1 MSVPQ
6 PGPYCFEQLHI
17 DVARNT
23 TDDFN
28 PFHDPKRW
36 RRIRNNP
43 FGSTI
48 VLGFQTEFLVS
59 DLVSKKRRREGG
71 GIRSDTLGL
80 NFSNF
85 EFRFA
90 GALKPGDHFEVD
102 VRKTVDNTGSGGGLS
117 NRVLV
122 RKDNRELVLMGT
134 QSDTVAPR
142 FLADTNLIRLPPLD
156 DLPDR
161 QMVAG
166 SRFFLK
172 RKFLNTSNGKNF
184 VLAGLGAQQDYFDE
198 LDEFVSFPPLFPA
211 ALLSCGLLEKAWQEG
226 YDFEADP
233 AVYTSHQIS
242 VDRRL
247 QRALRGNDCLHLLIE
262 GPLEVPAASGL
273 GNNGIDQQLYHV
285 FGVVERSAILFR
297 AKVQMAALH
306 TMLAAAV

>member
-6 PGPYCFEQLHI
+6 GQYCFEQLHV

-36 RRIRNNP
+36 QRIRNNP

-59 DLVSKKRRREGG
+59 DLVSRKRRREGG
-71 GIRSDTLGL
+71 GILSESLGL

-90 GALKPGDHFEVD
+90 GALKPGDHFQVD
-102 VRKTVDNTGSGGGLS
+102 VRKTVDKTGSGGGLS

-122 RKDNRELVLMGT
+122 RKHDRELVLMGT
-134 QSDTVAPR
+134 QSETAKPR
-142 FLADTNLIRLPPLD
+142 FLADTDLTGLPPLD

-161 QMVAG
+161 QMIAG
-166 SRFFLK
+166 TPYFLK

-184 VLAGLGAQQDYFDE
+184 VLAGLGTQQDYFDE
-198 LDEFVSFPPLFPA
+198 LDEFVSFPPVFTA

-233 AVYTSHQIS
+233 VVYTSHQIS
-242 VDRRL
+242 VDKRL

-262 GPLEVPAASGL
+262 GPLEAPAGSGL
-273 GNNGIDQQLYHV
+273 GNSGTDQQLYHV
-285 FGVVERSAILFR
+285 FGMVMGPAILFR

>member
-6 PGPYCFEQLHI
+6 GPYCFEQLHI

-36 RRIRNNP
+36 LRIRNNP

-59 DLVSKKRRREGG
+59 DLVSRKRRREGG
-71 GIRSDTLGL
+71 GVLSDSLGL
-80 NFSNF
+80 
-85 EFRFA
+85 
-90 GALKPGDHFEVD
+90 
-102 VRKTVDNTGSGGGLS
+102 
-117 NRVLV
+117 
-122 RKDNRELVLMGT
+122 
-134 QSDTVAPR
+134 
-142 FLADTNLIRLPPLD
+142 
-156 DLPDR
+156 
-161 QMVAG
+161 
-166 SRFFLK
+166 
-172 RKFLNTSNGKNF
+172 NF
-184 VLAGLGAQQDYFDE
+184 VLAGLGTQQDYFDE
-198 LDEFVSFPPLFPA
+198 LDEFVSFPPVFTA

-233 AVYTSHQIS
+233 VVYTTHQIS
-242 VDRRL
+242 VDKRL

-262 GPLEVPAASGL
+262 GPLEAPAGSGL
-273 GNNGIDQQLYHV
+273 GNSGMDQQLYHV
-285 FGVVERSAILFR
+285 FGVVMGPAILFR